1 MGVMVAALAAIAQ
14 TTPASDDRDRAA
26 NLMAEGLK
34 RLGQRTPETLHEAAA
49 DYQEAADLWRKL
61 GDTPKQL
68 EALLNLAGAHFYL
81 HETSQASAFLTEA
94 LDLARASGNRAV
106 EGTVL
111 VSLAILHDNP
121 GDRQQAIEEL
131 AQARKIF
138 EALGDKNSELQVV
151 GMQGYTLQMA
161 KDFPAAIEAYERG
174 LALSREGGNRKVEA
188 IMLLRLAQMNEM
200 LPQREAS
207 EKAAALFAQ
216 AVPLLQAD
224 SDRPNEAMA
233 WWGLGMMNDNL
244 DRIDQARDA
253 YLKALP
259 LLPDLKNSQAG
270 GKILL
275 SLAIDEEKLQQME
288 KALEHYEQALPLL
301 ASAHDELS
309 QYNGEMHLG
318 KVHETLG
325 DNAKALETYQAAAAV
340 AYAEGD
346 KPAEGTAYL
355 RIGTLQFNSRAWN
368 EALTAYG
375 EAEKLFE
382 AAGNGRG
389 EALALAGMG
398 GAYMSVGEYKKK
410 LDCSMRELALVQDG
424 DDPVSK
430 AAALLAVGD
439 SYNALHESKKA
450 LDYLDQALT
459 LNEQEP
465 AGKATVLAE
474 KGEVY
479 YEMGNQT
486 KALQLQSDAL
496 DIVRSLGNPVAEA
509 KVLNDIGL
517 TYSAMGEKA
526 KALEAFQKVLES
538 ARARKDIQQQSAT
551 LNNLARLHQDF
562 GDNKEADKLYA
573 ESLDLV
579 HQAGDRYQ
587 EAHTRSAL
595 GMLYHSFGE
604 EQKAIDTLNEALE
617 EDRSIEDRHGEA
629 VTLNNLAIVYSDTG
643 ETQKALDIQN
653 SARSIF
659 RDLDDESEDAGALSN
674 IGSIYQSLGLYER
687 AEVYFLQAREKQQ
700 QFGDEDGE
708 AATLNN
714 LGVVKQN
721 QEEPLEA
728 LRYFEQSLP
737 LIEKSGNRTAQAR
750 LLASMAIAL
759 SDTGHPP
766 AEAIEK
772 LNRSLQIA
780 RETGD
785 VDIEALALHNLGSVY
800 SQLGD
805 PDKALAHYRQ
815 ALGLWRQIRSESAA
829 AISLGSLAYCDFDLG
844 RIDEAKTLARQESA
858 AKLTILSKILSFT
871 SEQQRLAYLDIFHPY
886 RLFPI
891 LKGTET
897 DLAAAVLRYKG
908 VVLDSI
914 VEDRLLAEAGQGTE
928 DQKLVEQLNL
938 DKRQL
943 GQLLLQ
949 PAQKLSVETNQRIEA
964 LEGEVEKIEGQLA
977 QHVTGLGQA
986 RHALGVTPEQVQ
998 PTIPNDGALI
1008 EYLRYGH
1015 YLGKG
1020 KSEPRYGA
1028 IVLFSKGAPLWIPLG
1043 KANEI
1048 EHLVRR
1054 YLTLVRGSPEED
1066 ELSANLQALYEVL
1079 WAPIGQTLPSQ
1090 TKSIIISPDG
1100 QLNFISFAT
1109 LLTKDQHFLAERY
1122 SVQYVSSGRDLL
1134 REVRPSTAK
1143 EVVLFA
1149 NPDFN
1154 LGSTAMLAKADN
1166 RSADAGAVRGSEK
1179 RDIEDWSFGS
1189 LTGTQK
1195 ESDNLIK
1202 KFIGWGW
1209 MSTDFTAK
1217 EATKEALLKIHSPFI
1232 LHLATHGFFAKE
1244 DPTSANTEPESSLK
1258 AGQSVTKSKF
1268 FKNPMHRSGLA
1279 LAGAQSTIEAWGR
1292 EEVPPVEND
1301 GILTAEDVST
1311 LDLQG
1316 TWLVTL
1322 SACDTGSGQA
1332 RAGEGVM
1339 GLRRG
1344 FMQAGAQN
1352 LLMTLWPI
1360 SDEVTVQIM
1369 SDFYEAAHKSG
1380 NAPEALAEV
1389 QREWLVQLR
1398 DGKGP
1403 KFDTVKDA
1411 IKGRGGLAKA
1421 VNLAGPFIMSSQ
1433 GKP

>member
-1 MGVMVAALAAIAQ
+1 MFPAGRLLVMGVMVAALAAIAK

-34 RLGQRTPETLHEAAA
+34 PLGPRTPETLHEAAA

-81 HETSQASAFLTEA
+81 HETSQASAFLNQA
-94 LDLARASGNRAV
+94 LYLARASGNRAG

-121 GDRQQAIEEL
+121 GDRQQAIDEL

-151 GMQGYTLQMA
+151 GMQGSKLQMA

-174 LALSREGGNRKVEA
+174 LALSREAGNRKVEA
-188 IMLLRLAQMNEM
+188 MMLLRLAQMNEM

-224 SDRPNEAMA
+224 SDRLNEAMA

-288 KALEHYEQALPLL
+288 KAVEHYEQALPLL

-318 KVHETLG
+318 KVRETLG

-340 AYAEGD
+340 AYAAGD

-389 EALALAGMG
+389 EASALAGMG
-398 GAYMSVGEYKKK
+398 GAYMSVGDYKKK

-479 YEMGNQT
+479 YEMGKQT

-617 EDRSIEDRHGEA
+617 EDRGIEDRHGEA

-721 QEEPLEA
+721 QGEPLEA

-737 LIEKSGNRTAQAR
+737 LIEKLGNRTAQAR

-766 AEAIEK
+766 AEVIEK

-805 PDKALAHYRQ
+805 PDKALEHYRQ
-815 ALGLWRQIRSESAA
+815 ALGLWSQIRSESAA

-871 SEQQRLAYLDIFHPY
+871 SEQERLAYLDIFHPY

-908 VVLDSI
+908 VVLASI
-914 VEDRLLAEAGQGTE
+914 VDDRLLAEASQGTE

-938 DKRQL
+938 DKSQL

-949 PAQKLSVETNQRIEA
+949 PAKKLSDKTNQRIEA
-964 LEGEVEKIEGQLA
+964 LEGEAEKIEGQLA
-977 QHVTGLGQA
+977 QHVAGLGQA
-986 RHALGVTPEQVQ
+986 RHALTVSTEQVQ
-998 PTIPNDGALI
+998 ATVPDDGVLI
-1008 EYLRYGH
+1008 EYLRFLN

-1020 KSEPRYGA
+1020 KWAPGYGA
-1028 IVLFSKGAPLWIPLG
+1028 IVLFSKGPPLWIPLG
-1043 KANEI
+1043 KANDI

-1054 YLTLVRGSPEED
+1054 YGVLVRGSPQEE
-1066 ELSANLQALYEVL
+1066 ELSANLQALYEAL
-1079 WAPIGQTLPSQ
+1079 WAQIGQALPSQ
-1090 TKSIIISPDG
+1090 TKRIIISPDG

-1109 LLTKDQHFLAERY
+1109 LLTKDKQFLAQTYE
-1122 SVQYVSSGRDLL
+1122 VQYVASGRDLL
-1134 REVRPSTAK
+1134 REVKPSTAK

-1149 NPDFN
+1149 NPNFK
-1154 LGSTAMLAKADN
+1154 LGSTVLLAKADSGSSDLGPK
-1166 RSADAGAVRGSEK
+1166 RMRGSEK
-1179 RDIEDWSFGS
+1179 RDVEDWSFES
-1189 LTGTQK
+1189 LEGTQN
-1195 ESDNLIK
+1195 ESDELVK
-1202 KFIGWGW
+1202 KFRCWGW
-1209 MSTDFTAK
+1209 KPSDFTAGK
-1217 EATKEALLKIHSPFI
+1217 ATKEALLKIHSPYI

-1244 DPTSANTEPESSLK
+1244 NPANANTELESPLNDH
-1258 AGQSVTKSKF
+1258 QSVTKSKF

-1279 LAGAQSTIEAWGR
+1279 LAGAQTTIEAWKR
-1292 EEVPPVEND
+1292 DEVPPVGND

-1322 SACDTGSGQA
+1322 SACDTGSGEA

-1344 FMQAGAQN
+1344 FIQAGAQN

-1369 SDFYEAAHKSG
+1369 SDFYEA
-1380 NAPEALAEV
+1380 
-1389 QREWLVQLR
+1389 
-1398 DGKGP
+1398 
-1403 KFDTVKDA
+1403 
-1411 IKGRGGLAKA
+1411 
-1421 VNLAGPFIMSSQ
+1421 
-1433 GKP
+1433 